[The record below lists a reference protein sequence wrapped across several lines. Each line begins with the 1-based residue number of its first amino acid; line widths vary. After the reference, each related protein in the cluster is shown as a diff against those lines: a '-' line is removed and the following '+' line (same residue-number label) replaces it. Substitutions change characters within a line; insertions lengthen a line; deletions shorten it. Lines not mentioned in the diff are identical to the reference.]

1 MKKFPY
7 ISLHPKL
14 AAGLELVLGFVW
26 LTFLPQI
33 DFWWKLL
40 IWGAVRLVWW
50 AILIRLVFYST
61 GLSRFKHFF
70 SLALFNVGIVSYIV
84 FIDQLV
90 TRQIVEVLA
99 VALPAISLWL
109 LPSTDLE
116 LSFALKPE
124 RRWRFF
130 LSVLGLSGVWSGIIA
145 GRAFGVY
152 FIHISWLVAVAT
164 LITGAVSAWWWWEYA
179 LPVSRRFWESLAV
192 IMLLTFEAAWAVTVS
207 PLGYFEG
214 GLVITWLWYTLWLLM
229 RFHISPDGIV
239 WRKQIV
245 SFVING
251 AGLVALITLVARWK

>member
-14 AAGLELVLGFVW
+14 GAVLELIIGLVW

-33 DFWWKLL
+33 DFWWKLV
-40 IWGAVRLVWW
+40 IWGAARLVVWVV
-50 AILIRLVFYST
+50 LLRLVFYST

-70 SLALFNVGIVSYIV
+70 ALALFNIGIIAYIV
-84 FIDQLV
+84 FIDQLL
-90 TRQIVEVLA
+90 TRQVVEALA
-99 VALPAISLWL
+99 VALPAISIWL
-109 LPSTDLE
+109 LPSTDQE

-130 LSVLGLSGVWSGIIA
+130 IAVLGLSGMWSGIIA

-152 FIHISWLVAVAT
+152 FINIGWLVAAMT
-164 LITGAVSAWWWWEYA
+164 LITSAVSAWWWWEYA
-179 LPVSRRFWESLAV
+179 LPIGRRFWESLFV
-192 IMLLTFEAAWAVTVS
+192 ITLLTLETGWAVTVS
-207 PLGYFEG
+207 PLGFFEG
-214 GLVITWLWYTLWLLM
+214 GLVIIWMWYVLWLLM
-229 RFHISPDGIV
+229 RFHISAEGIV

-251 AGLVALITLVARWK
+251 AGLVALVTLIARWK